1 MEQNIRLYR
10 TRWIVLS
17 VFLFINLT
25 IQLLWI
31 SYAPITSIAADFYG
45 VKALQIG
52 FLSMVFMI
60 AFIPFSIPASW
71 VIDTYGFR
79 TGVSIAAVLLGV
91 CGLLRGFAGANFT
104 LVLLSTIGLAI
115 AQPFI
120 LNAWT
125 TLPAKWFSKN
135 ERATAVGLITLAN
148 LVGTAIGLVLTPIL
162 AENNFTIPQIQLM
175 YGAIAAISSVLF
187 LLLARENPPTP
198 PCTEDE
204 TVRALMLEGLK
215 HAVSIGSFWIFI
227 FISFLGLSIFNG
239 ITTWVEAIIKP
250 TGFSSVEAG
259 MLGDLMLHGGVIGAV
274 VMPIFSDK
282 TGRRKPFIQLGVALS
297 IPGLLGLAFFDTLIP
312 LYLSAFSV
320 GFFMISVSPIGMQ
333 YVSEITHPT
342 PEGTSNGMIQLF
354 GQASFV
360 FVYIMEA
367 MRTPAGSFAP
377 SLLLAAGLLLVGLLL
392 TSRMVETARN

>member
-1 MEQNIRLYR
+1 
-10 TRWIVLS
+10 
-17 VFLFINLT
+17 
-25 IQLLWI
+25 
-31 SYAPITSIAADFYG
+31 
-45 VKALQIG
+45 
-52 FLSMVFMI
+52 
-60 AFIPFSIPASW
+60 
-71 VIDTYGFR
+71 
-79 TGVSIAAVLLGV
+79 
-91 CGLLRGFAGANFT
+91 
-104 LVLLSTIGLAI
+104 
-115 AQPFI
+115 
-120 LNAWT
+120 
-125 TLPAKWFSKN
+125 
-135 ERATAVGLITLAN
+135 
-148 LVGTAIGLVLTPIL
+148 
-162 AENNFTIPQIQLM
+162 
-175 YGAIAAISSVLF
+175 
-187 LLLARENPPTP
+187 
-198 PCTEDE
+198 
-204 TVRALMLEGLK
+204 MLEGLK

-250 TGFSSVEAG
+250 KGFSSVEAG
-259 MLGDLMLHGGVIGAV
+259 MLGALMLIGGVIGAV

-392 TSRMVETARN
+392 TTRMVETARN